1 MRKECIFTLK
11 NSYRDDLN
19 IIRED
24 DLTSV
29 KTDMPGIFSRHVEPG
44 EEEPGRGAGFH
55 YGPDGRRGDQ
65 SDPGTDRWYRI
76 FCTQYAAGNG
86 RNGYFQDYSQ
96 ITPVK

>member
-19 IIRED
+19 IIRGD

-44 EEEPGRGAGFH
+44 EEVYRGEVLASITDPMEGEVVRSWHRPMVSYFLH
-55 YGPDGRRGDQ
+55 TIRR
-65 SDPGTDRWYRI
+65 W
-76 FCTQYAAGNG
+76 
-86 RNGYFQDYSQ
+86 
-96 ITPVK
+96 

>member
-29 KTDMPGIFSRHVEPG
+29 KTDMPSIFSRHVELG
-44 EEEPGRGAGFH
+44 EEVYRGEVLA
-55 YGPDGRRGDQ
+55 
-65 SDPGTDRWYRI
+65 SITDPMTLNFREVLHGKNHKLYD
-76 FCTQYAAGNG
+76 
-86 RNGYFQDYSQ
+86 
-96 ITPVK
+96 